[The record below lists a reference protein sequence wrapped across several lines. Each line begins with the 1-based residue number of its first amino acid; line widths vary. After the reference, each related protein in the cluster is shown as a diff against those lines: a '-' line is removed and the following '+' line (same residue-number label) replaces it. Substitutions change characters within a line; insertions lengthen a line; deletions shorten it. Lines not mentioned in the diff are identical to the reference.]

1 MNIDKKYLIVLVGPT
16 ASGKTKLGID
26 IANLYD
32 AEILSADSRQ
42 FYKELEVGTAKPNK
56 VELSKAKHHF
66 INNLSIHD
74 NYSVGKYK
82 TEVDSVLI
90 NYFKKNNY
98 AVLVGGSG
106 LFVDVVCNGIDDIP
120 KVPNELRNKVRE
132 YYKINGLNYIQNLL
146 KKYDKKHY
154 NVIDLSNP
162 QRILRALEVCIY
174 TKKPFSS
181 FLIKKQQK
189 NNFHLIKIGLNPPR
203 EMLYENINS
212 RVDLMIKNGLI
223 DEALNLV
230 DFRNLNSLQT
240 VGYNE
245 LFDCFDNKI
254 SEKEAI
260 DLIKR
265 NTKKYAKKQ
274 MTWFKRDR
282 DIKWFEKIDNSIFEY
297 IKKIIV

>member
-56 VELSKAKHHF
+56 VELSQAKHHF

-82 TEVDSVLI
+82 TEVDNVLI

-106 LFVDVVCNGIDDIP
+106 LFIDVVCNGIDDIP
-120 KVPNELRNKVRE
+120 KVPNEVRNKVRE

-230 DFRNLNSLQT
+230 DFKNLNSLQT
-240 VGYNE
+240 VGYKE
-245 LFDCFDNKI
+245 LFDFFDNKI

>member
-1 MNIDKKYLIVLVGPT
+1 LNIDKKYLIVLVGPT

-42 FYKELEVGTAKPNK
+42 FYKELKVGTAKPNK

-82 TEVDSVLI
+82 TEVDSVLM
-90 NYFKKNNY
+90 NYFKKKNC

-106 LFVDVVCNGIDDIP
+106 LFIDVVCNGIDDIP

-146 KKYDKKHY
+146 KQYDKKHY

-282 DIKWFEKIDNSIFEY
+282 DIKWFVKIDNSIFEY

>member
-16 ASGKTKLGID
+16 ASDKTKLSID

-82 TEVDSVLI
+82 IEVDSLLM
-90 NYFKKNNY
+90 NYYRKNY
-98 AVLVGGSG
+98 CAVLVGGSG
-106 LFVDVVCNGIDDIP
+106 WFIDVVCNGIDDIT
-120 KVPNELRNKVRE
+120 KVPNELRDKVRE
-132 YYKINGLNYIQNLL
+132 YYKTNGLNYIQNLL
-146 KKYDKKHY
+146 KQYDKKHY

-181 FLIKKQQK
+181 FLIKKQEK

-203 EMLYENINS
+203 EILYENINS
-212 RVDLMIKNGLI
+212 RVDSMIKNGLI

-230 DFRNLNSLQT
+230 DFKNLNSLQT
-240 VGYNE
+240 VGYKE
-245 LFDCFDNKI
+245 LFDFFDNKI

-297 IKKIIV
+297 VKKIIV

>member
-42 FYKELEVGTAKPNK
+42 FYKELKVGTAKPNK

-82 TEVDSVLI
+82 TEVDSVLM
-90 NYFKKNNY
+90 NYFKKKNC

-106 LFVDVVCNGIDDIP
+106 LFIDVVCNGIDDIP

-146 KKYDKKHY
+146 KQYDKKHY

-282 DIKWFEKIDNSIFEY
+282 DIKWFVKIDNSIFEY

>member
-16 ASGKTKLGID
+16 ASGKTKLSID
-26 IANLYD
+26 IANLCD

-42 FYKELEVGTAKPNK
+42 FYKELKVGTAKPNK

-82 TEVDSVLI
+82 IEVDSVLKH
-90 NYFKKNNY
+90 YFKKNNY

-106 LFVDVVCNGIDDIP
+106 LFIDVVCNGIDDIP

-146 KKYDKKHY
+146 KQYDKKHY
-154 NVIDLSNP
+154 NVIDLNNP

-174 TKKPFSS
+174 TKKSFSS
-181 FLIKKQQK
+181 FLIKKQEK

-203 EMLYENINS
+203 EILYENINS
-212 RVDLMIKNGLI
+212 RVDSMIKNGLI

-230 DFRNLNSLQT
+230 DFKNLNSLQT
-240 VGYNE
+240 VGYKE
-245 LFDCFDNKI
+245 LFDFFDNKI

-297 IKKIIV
+297 VKKIIV

>member
-16 ASGKTKLGID
+16 ASGKTKLSID

-42 FYKELEVGTAKPNK
+42 FYKELEIGTAKPNK
-56 VELSKAKHHF
+56 VELSQAKHHF

-106 LFVDVVCNGIDDIP
+106 LFIDVVCNGIDDIP

-146 KKYDKKHY
+146 KQYDKKHY

-181 FLIKKQQK
+181 FLIKKQEK

-282 DIKWFEKIDNSIFEY
+282 DIKWFEKIDNSIFEHV
-297 IKKIIV
+297 KKIIV

>member
-56 VELSKAKHHF
+56 VELSQAKHHF

-74 NYSVGKYK
+74 NYSAGKYK
-82 TEVDSVLI
+82 TEVDNVLI

-106 LFVDVVCNGIDDIP
+106 LFIDVVCNGIDDIP
-120 KVPNELRNKVRE
+120 KVPNEVRNKVRE

-282 DIKWFEKIDNSIFEY
+282 DIKWFVKIDNSIFEY

>member
-16 ASGKTKLGID
+16 ASGKTKLSID
-26 IANLYD
+26 IANFYD
-32 AEILSADSRQ
+32 AEILSAESRQ

-56 VELSKAKHHF
+56 VELSQAKHHF

-82 TEVDSVLI
+82 TEVDSILI

-106 LFVDVVCNGIDDIP
+106 LFIDVVCNGIDDIP
-120 KVPNELRNKVRE
+120 KVPNEVRNKVRE

-203 EMLYENINS
+203 EMHYENINS

-245 LFDCFDNKI
+245 LFDCFDNKM

-282 DIKWFEKIDNSIFEY
+282 DIKWFVKIDNSIIEY

>member
-16 ASGKTKLGID
+16 ASDKTKLSID

-82 TEVDSVLI
+82 IEVDSVLK

-106 LFVDVVCNGIDDIP
+106 LFVHVVCNGIDDIP

-146 KKYDKKHY
+146 KQYDKKHY

-181 FLIKKQQK
+181 FLIKKQEK

-203 EMLYENINS
+203 EILYENINS
-212 RVDLMIKNGLI
+212 RVDSMIKNGLI

-230 DFRNLNSLQT
+230 DFKNLNSLQT
-240 VGYNE
+240 VGYKE
-245 LFDCFDNKI
+245 LFDFFDNKI

-282 DIKWFEKIDNSIFEY
+282 DIKWFEKIDNSIVEY
-297 IKKIIV
+297 VKKIIV

>member
-16 ASGKTKLGID
+16 ASGKTKLSID

-56 VELSKAKHHF
+56 VELSQAKHHF

-82 TEVDSVLI
+82 TEVDSVLM

-132 YYKINGLNYIQNLL
+132 YYKINGLDYIQNLL
-146 KKYDKKHY
+146 KQYDKKHY

-181 FLIKKQQK
+181 FLIKKQEK

-203 EMLYENINS
+203 EILYKNINS
-212 RVDLMIKNGLI
+212 RVDSMIKNGLI

-230 DFRNLNSLQT
+230 DFKNLNSLQT
-240 VGYNE
+240 VGYKE
-245 LFDCFDNKI
+245 LFDFFDNKI

-274 MTWFKRDR
+274 MTWFKRDK

-297 IKKIIV
+297 VKKIIV

>member
-1 MNIDKKYLIVLVGPT
+1 LNIDKKYLIVLVGPT

-74 NYSVGKYK
+74 NYSAGKYK
-82 TEVDSVLI
+82 TEVDSVLM

-146 KKYDKKHY
+146 KQYDKKHY

-282 DIKWFEKIDNSIFEY
+282 DIKWFVKIDNSIFEY

>member
-16 ASGKTKLGID
+16 ASGKTKLSID

-42 FYKELEVGTAKPNK
+42 FYKELEIGTAKPNK
-56 VELSKAKHHF
+56 VELSQAKHHF

-82 TEVDSVLI
+82 TEVDSILI

-106 LFVDVVCNGIDDIP
+106 LFIDVVCNGIDDIP
-120 KVPNELRNKVRE
+120 KVPNEVRNKVRE

-230 DFRNLNSLQT
+230 DFKNLNSLQT
-240 VGYNE
+240 VGYKE
-245 LFDCFDNKI
+245 LFDFFDNKI

-282 DIKWFEKIDNSIFEY
+282 DIKWFVKIDNSIFEY

>member
-1 MNIDKKYLIVLVGPT
+1 LNIDKKYLIVLVGPT
-16 ASGKTKLGID
+16 ASGKTKLSID
-26 IANLYD
+26 IANLCD

-42 FYKELEVGTAKPNK
+42 FYKELKVGTAKPNK

-82 TEVDSVLI
+82 IEVDSVLKH
-90 NYFKKNNY
+90 YFKKNNY

-106 LFVDVVCNGIDDIP
+106 LFIDVVCNGIDDIP

-146 KKYDKKHY
+146 KQYDKKHY

-181 FLIKKQQK
+181 FLIKKQEK

-203 EMLYENINS
+203 EILYKNINS
-212 RVDLMIKNGLI
+212 RVDSMIKNGLI

-230 DFRNLNSLQT
+230 DFKNLNSLQT
-240 VGYNE
+240 VGYKE
-245 LFDCFDNKI
+245 LFDFFDNKI

-282 DIKWFEKIDNSIFEY
+282 DIKWFEKIDNSIVEY
-297 IKKIIV
+297 VKKIIV

>member
-16 ASGKTKLGID
+16 ASDKTKLSID

-56 VELSKAKHHF
+56 VELSQAKHHF

-74 NYSVGKYK
+74 NYSAGKYK

-90 NYFKKNNY
+90 NYFKKNNC

-120 KVPNELRNKVRE
+120 KVPNEFRNKVRE

-146 KKYDKKHY
+146 KQYDKKHY

-181 FLIKKQQK
+181 FLIKKQEK

-212 RVDLMIKNGLI
+212 RVDSMIKNGLI

-230 DFRNLNSLQT
+230 DFKNLNSLQT
-240 VGYNE
+240 VGYKE
-245 LFDCFDNKI
+245 LFDFFDNKI

-297 IKKIIV
+297 VKKIIV

>member
-16 ASGKTKLGID
+16 ASGKTKLSID

-56 VELSKAKHHF
+56 VELSQAKHHF

-74 NYSVGKYK
+74 NYSAGKYK

-90 NYFKKNNY
+90 NYFKKNNC

-146 KKYDKKHY
+146 KQYDKKHY

-181 FLIKKQQK
+181 FLIKKQEK

-212 RVDLMIKNGLI
+212 RVDSMIKNGLI

-230 DFRNLNSLQT
+230 DFKNLNSLQT
-240 VGYNE
+240 VGYKE
-245 LFDCFDNKI
+245 LFDFFDNQI

-282 DIKWFEKIDNSIFEY
+282 DIKWFEKIDNSIYEY

>member
-16 ASGKTKLGID
+16 ASGKTKLSID

-82 TEVDSVLI
+82 IEVDSVLK

-106 LFVDVVCNGIDDIP
+106 LFIDVVCDGIDDIP
-120 KVPNELRNKVRE
+120 KVPNELRNKVRG

-146 KKYDKKHY
+146 KQYDKKY
-154 NVIDLSNP
+154 YDVIDLSNP

-174 TKKPFSS
+174 TKKS
-181 FLIKKQQK
+181 
-189 NNFHLIKIGLNPPR
+189 N
-203 EMLYENINS
+203 
-212 RVDLMIKNGLI
+212 
-223 DEALNLV
+223 
-230 DFRNLNSLQT
+230 NSL
-240 VGYNE
+240 
-245 LFDCFDNKI
+245 
-254 SEKEAI
+254 
-260 DLIKR
+260 
-265 NTKKYAKKQ
+265 
-274 MTWFKRDR
+274 
-282 DIKWFEKIDNSIFEY
+282 
-297 IKKIIV
+297 

>member
-42 FYKELEVGTAKPNK
+42 FYKELKVGTAKPNK

-82 TEVDSVLI
+82 TEVDSVLM
-90 NYFKKNNY
+90 NYFKKKNC

-106 LFVDVVCNGIDDIP
+106 LFIDVVCNGIDDIP

-146 KKYDKKHY
+146 KQYDKKHY

-230 DFRNLNSLQT
+230 DFKNLNSLQT
-240 VGYNE
+240 VGYKE

-282 DIKWFEKIDNSIFEY
+282 DIKWFVKIDNSIFEY